1 MENTINIILITLI
14 LTLASGKIILPILK
28 NRHIGQSIRQEGP
41 KSHYEKAG
49 TPTMGGV
56 IFLIPVLIMTII
68 FLPFSKE
75 TLILLISTFG
85 FGLIGFIDDYKKL
98 VLKQNL
104 GLTAKQK
111 IVLQFILSIVIS
123 VLSFIT
129 NKETITLLRIPFIDY
144 NLNVGFLG
152 IPIMMFI
159 LIGVS
164 NAVNLT
170 DGLDGLASSVSLPV
184 FIAFAIIASSLTSLE
199 NRNYALIIFAS
210 LLGFLI
216 YNSNPAS
223 VFMGDTGSMAIG
235 GAVGALALNLEI
247 PIFLVILGGVYVME
261 TMSVI
266 IQVLSYKFRNKK
278 RVFLMSPIHHHYE
291 LKGYKEPKIVTSFT
305 VVSTILSLVT
315 LLIVL

>member
-123 VLSFIT
+123 VLSLIT

>member
-123 VLSFIT
+123 VLSLIT

-184 FIAFAIIASSLTSLE
+184 FIAFAIIASSLASLE

>member
-184 FIAFAIIASSLTSLE
+184 FIAFAIIASSLASLE

>member
-1 MENTINIILITLI
+1 MENIVKIILISLI
-14 LTLASGKIILPILK
+14 LTLINGRIILPILK
-28 NRHIGQSIRQEGP
+28 NRHIGQNIRQEGP

-49 TPTMGGV
+49 TPTMGGI
-56 IFLIPVLIMTII
+56 IFLIPTLILTLI

-75 TLILLISTFG
+75 SLILLLSTFG

-104 GLTAKQK
+104 GLTARQK
-111 IVLQFILSIVIS
+111 IFLQFILSFVIS
-123 VLSFIT
+123 AISFSYSKESIT
-129 NKETITLLRIPFIDY
+129 TLRIPFSDY
-144 NLNVGFLG
+144 MLNVGYFG

-184 FIAFAIIASSLTSLE
+184 FLTFGIIASLASSVE
-199 NRNYALIIFAS
+199 NRDYAFIIFAS
-210 LLGFLI
+210 LLGFLV

-223 VFMGDTGSMAIG
+223 VFMGDTGSMALG

-247 PIFLVILGGVYVME
+247 PIFLVILGGVYVIE
-261 TMSVI
+261 TLSVI
-266 IQVLSYKFRNKK
+266 IQVLSYRYRNKK

-291 LKGYKEPKIVTSFT
+291 LKGYKEPKIVTGFT
-305 VVSTILSLVT
+305 VVSTILSLIT
-315 LLIVL
+315 LLIIL

>member
-129 NKETITLLRIPFIDY
+129 NKETITVLRIPFIDY

-184 FIAFAIIASSLTSLE
+184 FIAFAIIASSLASLE

>member
-1 MENTINIILITLI
+1 MENIIKIILITLI
-14 LTLASGKIILPILK
+14 LTIASGKIILPILK
-28 NRHIGQSIRQEGP
+28 NKHIGQNIRQEGP

-56 IFLIPVLIMTII
+56 IFLIPVLIMTMI
-68 FLPFSKE
+68 FLPFSKQ

-111 IVLQFILSIVIS
+111 LVLQFILSIVIS

-129 NKETITLLRIPFIDY
+129 NKETITVLRIPFIDY
-144 NLNVGFLG
+144 NLHVGFFG

-184 FIAFAIIASSLTSLE
+184 FIAFAIIASFLSSME

-291 LKGYKEPKIVTSFT
+291 LKGYKEPKIVASFT

>member
-1 MENTINIILITLI
+1 MENIYIIILLSLI
-14 LTLASGKIILPILK
+14 LTLISGRIILPILK
-28 NRHIGQSIRQEGP
+28 NKHIGQNIREEGP
-41 KSHYEKAG
+41 KAHYEKAG

-56 IFLIPVLIMTII
+56 IFLIPLIIMTLI
-68 FLPFSKE
+68 FLPFSYQ

-104 GLTAKQK
+104 GLTPRQK
-111 IVLQFILSIVIS
+111 ISLQFIVSLIISIIS
-123 VLSFIT
+123 YLT
-129 NKETITLLRIPFIDY
+129 NKEAITQLRIPFIDY
-144 NLNVGFLG
+144 KLYVGIIG

-184 FIAFAIIASSLTSLE
+184 FIAFAIIGVSVNSLV
-199 NRNYALIIFAS
+199 NRNFSLIMFATLS
-210 LLGFLI
+210 GFLV

-235 GAVGALALNLEI
+235 GAVGALALNLQI
-247 PIFLVILGGVYVME
+247 PIFLIFLGGVYMIE
-261 TMSVI
+261 TLSVI

-305 VVSTILSLVT
+305 TVSVILSLIT
-315 LLIVL
+315 LIIVL